1 MNRSLSLAVS
11 TASLFLSAC
20 NPPPYPAWS
29 ETNDAELVSQ
39 VVVSD
44 ARLQDVVRIG
54 RVLATRAQPENNLRI
69 VVPVR
74 NIDDEPIRILAQFSF
89 LTAQKEPLLDDTNR
103 QVRIIPSGGT
113 VNLECFSRSA
123 QAADWTLRLS
133 WDK

>member
-1 MNRSLSLAVS
+1 MNRCLPPAVL
-11 TASLFLSAC
+11 TALFVLVAC

-29 ETNDAELVSQ
+29 ATNDAELVSQ

-44 ARLQDVVRIG
+44 AKLQDVVRIG
-54 RVLATRAQPENNLRI
+54 RILATRTQPDNNLRL

-89 LTAQKEPLLDDTNR
+89 LNAQKEPLLDDTNR
-103 QVRIIPSGGT
+103 QVQILPPGGT
-113 VNLECFSRSA
+113 VNLECISRSA